1 MHYRSY
7 TGNIFVSIYGEY
19 SIFQFLHD
27 RKIVYRDI
35 KPENI
40 LVDKLGFAKLA
51 DFGLARYVHSGKK
64 RFTCCGA
71 PEVGFQKFPTATL
84 MSGHFAGINLKTVES
99 IWHQKSFSK
108 ADMTSGTEFYRITC
122 NNSV

>member
-1 MHYRSY
+1 M
-7 TGNIFVSIYGEY
+7 
-19 SIFQFLHD
+19 HD

-64 RFTCCGA
+64 RFTCCGTPEYMA
-71 PEVGFQKFPTATL
+71 PEVFLKG
-84 MSGHFAGINLKTVES
+84 GHDLRKNSNEKAPKRFSMMFES
-99 IWHQKSFSK
+99 HDSC
-108 ADMTSGTEFYRITC
+108 DMIDMR
-122 NNSV
+122 

>member
-1 MHYRSY
+1 MSDSVDQ
-7 TGNIFVSIYGEY
+7 TFV
-19 SIFQFLHD
+19 QFLHD

-64 RFTCCGA
+64 RFTCCGTPEYMA
-71 PEVGFQKFPTATL
+71 PEVFLKG
-84 MSGHFAGINLKTVES
+84 GHDLRKNSNEKAFKR
-99 IWHQKSFSK
+99 FSMMYVSHDSC
-108 ADMTSGTEFYRITC
+108 DMK
-122 NNSV
+122 

>member
-1 MHYRSY
+1 MLDLWMRIRLVHVL
-7 TGNIFVSIYGEY
+7 NIFI
-19 SIFQFLHD
+19 QFLHE

-64 RFTCCGA
+64 RFTCCGT
-71 PEVGFQKFPTATL
+71 PEV
-84 MSGHFAGINLKTVES
+84 
-99 IWHQKSFSK
+99 WFSK
-108 ADMTSGTEFYRITC
+108 YYKF
-122 NNSV
+122 